1 MPLRLRQRR
10 LAVCGIIIY
19 SPRLAGTYYLL
30 VLPPLPLPFIPTTP
44 SLGRR
49 LRGCAS
55 APRFGKSAG
64 SAAKL
69 CLVYVALHIYGQ
81 RGGAQ

>member
-19 SPRLAGTYYLL
+19 SPRLVGTYYLL
-30 VLPPLPLPFIPTTP
+30 VLPPLPAPWHPIPR
-44 SLGRR
+44 LGRR
-49 LRGCAS
+49 LWGCAS
-55 APRFGKSAG
+55 ASRFGKSAG